1 MKEIR
6 DVIHSSALERVF
18 GDDPIKNPPINVT
31 IRTYKDDPDTE
42 EEALE
47 MLETMKRSI
56 IDIYICGLM
65 ELPTLAGKDIPENYD
80 LLNQLKYIMTRTL
93 TTAHDDEADAIHQVL
108 IDTGRLH
115 DGVTYMVKISVW
127 GRRRSDPGNGRCTI
141 YGHLEE
147 EYSLT
152 FTCEKLPEPEKGP
165 EKESAED
172 PEEEVSLEPI
182 EAVKDAE
189 AIGDAFRDMP
199 ILPAEEDPVES

>member
-47 MLETMKRSI
+47 MLGTMKRSI
-56 IDIYICGLM
+56 IDIYIRGLT

-80 LLNQLKYIMTRTL
+80 LLSQLKYIMTRTL
-93 TTAHDDEADAIHQVL
+93 TTAHEDEADAIHQVL

-127 GRRRSDPGNGRCTI
+127 GRRGCDHGL
-141 YGHLEE
+141 LEE

-152 FTCEKLPEPEKGP
+152 FTCEKHPEPK
-165 EKESAED
+165 KEPVED
-172 PEEEVSLEPI
+172 PEEEIPI
-182 EAVKDAE
+182 EAIKDAGVIE
-189 AIGDAFRDMP
+189 GAFGDMP
-199 ILPAEEDPVES
+199 ILPAEEAPVES